1 MHYPLFLTWLS
12 IILIL
17 VDIGTNFFDGS
28 DAIAWDTETFAYQ
41 AIGNI
46 IYVWSWLKKMVAQCN
61 HVHSDAIARD
71 TKSFA
76 YQAIGLL
83 AQRMPQLFKYSLS
96 VPLHMEYFFSLV

>member
-1 MHYPLFLTWLS
+1 MVQIFLMDQMLLLGTPKPLLIKQLG
-12 IILIL
+12 ILYMFE
-17 VDIGTNFFDGS
+17 VG
-28 DAIAWDTETFAYQ
+28 
-41 AIGNI
+41 
-46 IYVWSWLKKMVAQCN
+46 KKKLVAQCN

-96 VPLHMEYFFSLV
+96 VPLHMECFFSLV